1 MSKNL
6 VLNSALNSAK
16 TDTNLILNLSLKLAR
31 TSLNSA
37 LNLEI
42 LAQTSEISALNSTNS
57 SKRKQK

>member
-6 VLNSALNSAK
+6 VLNSALNLAK
-16 TDTNLILNLSLKLAR
+16 IDTNLILNLSLHLAK

-42 LAQTSEISALNSTNS
+42 SAQTSENSVLNSTNS
-57 SKRKQK
+57 SKRKRK

>member
-6 VLNSALNSAK
+6 VLNLALNSAK
-16 TDTNLILNLSLKLAR
+16 TDTNLNLSLKLAK

-42 LAQTSEISALNSTNS
+42 SARISEISALNSTNS

>member
-16 TDTNLILNLSLKLAR
+16 TDTNLILN
-31 TSLNSA
+31 SA

-42 LAQTSEISALNSTNS
+42 SAQTSEISALNLTNS
-57 SKRKQK
+57 SKRKRK

>member
-6 VLNSALNSAK
+6 VLNLALNSAK
-16 TDTNLILNLSLKLAR
+16 TDTNLNLSLKLAK

-42 LAQTSEISALNSTNS
+42 SAQTSEISALNSTNL
-57 SKRKQK
+57 SKRK

>member
-6 VLNSALNSAK
+6 VLNLALNLAK
-16 TDTNLILNLSLKLAR
+16 TDTNLNLALNLAK

-42 LAQTSEISALNSTNS
+42 LAQISEISALNSTNS
-57 SKRKQK
+57 SKRKRK

>member
-6 VLNSALNSAK
+6 VLNLALNSAK
-16 TDTNLILNLSLKLAR
+16 TDTNLNLALNLAK

-42 LAQTSEISALNSTNS
+42 SAQISEISALNSTNS
-57 SKRKQK
+57 SKRKRK

>member
-6 VLNSALNSAK
+6 ALNSALNLAK
-16 TDTNLILNLSLKLAR
+16 TDTNLNLSLNLAK

-42 LAQTSEISALNSTNS
+42 SAQTSEISASNSTNS
-57 SKRKQK
+57 SKRKRK

>member
-6 VLNSALNSAK
+6 VLNLALNLAK
-16 TDTNLILNLSLKLAR
+16 TDTNLNLSLNLAK

-42 LAQTSEISALNSTNS
+42 SAQISEISALNSTNS
-57 SKRKQK
+57 SKRKRK

>member
-6 VLNSALNSAK
+6 VLNSALNLAK
-16 TDTNLILNLSLKLAR
+16 TDTNLNLSLKLAK

-42 LAQTSEISALNSTNS
+42 SAQTSEISALNSTNS
-57 SKRKQK
+57 SKRKRK

>member
-6 VLNSALNSAK
+6 VLNSALNSAEI
-16 TDTNLILNLSLKLAR
+16 DTNLILNLAR

-42 LAQTSEISALNSTNS
+42 SAQTNEILALNLANS
-57 SKRKQK
+57 SKRKRK

>member
-6 VLNSALNSAK
+6 VLNLALNSAK
-16 TDTNLILNLSLKLAR
+16 TDTNLILNLAR

-42 LAQTSEISALNSTNS
+42 SAQTNEILALNSANL
-57 SKRKQK
+57 SKRKRK

>member
-6 VLNSALNSAK
+6 VLNSALNLAK
-16 TDTNLILNLSLKLAR
+16 TDTNLNLSLNLAK

-42 LAQTSEISALNSTNS
+42 SAQASEISALNLTNS
-57 SKRKQK
+57 SKRKRK

>member
-16 TDTNLILNLSLKLAR
+16 TDTNLILNLSLNLAK

-42 LAQTSEISALNSTNS
+42 SAQISEISALNSTNS
-57 SKRKQK
+57 SKRKRK

>member
-16 TDTNLILNLSLKLAR
+16 TDTNLILALNLAK

-42 LAQTSEISALNSTNS
+42 SAQTSEISALNSTNS
-57 SKRKQK
+57 SKRKRK

>member
-6 VLNSALNSAK
+6 VLNSALNLAK
-16 TDTNLILNLSLKLAR
+16 TDTNLNLNLSLNLAK
-31 TSLNSA
+31 TSINSA

-42 LAQTSEISALNSTNS
+42 SAQASEILALNSTNS

>member
-6 VLNSALNSAK
+6 VLNLALNSAK
-16 TDTNLILNLSLKLAR
+16 TDTNLNLSLNLAK

-42 LAQTSEISALNSTNS
+42 SAQISEISALNSTNS
-57 SKRKQK
+57 SKRKRK